1 MIRKKRVGIYGGTFN
16 PPHMGHVGAAEAFC
30 RDAELDELIIMPDF
44 LPPHKEIISAVS
56 ADERLR
62 MCELAFSHIEKAR
75 VSDLEIKRGGRS
87 YTSDTLE
94 ILASDDTELCF
105 LCGTD
110 MFLTLSEW
118 YRPEKIFELATICY
132 VRREKDEEIS
142 RTIEEKIQNYEKRYN
157 ARIIKLELN
166 EVRIVSSSELRS
178 ALMNGKCIDYLP
190 KAVLDYIREKR
201 LYQ

>member
-1 MIRKKRVGIYGGTFN
+1 MTGKKRVGIYGGTFN

-56 ADERLR
+56 ADERLC
-62 MCELAFSHIEKAR
+62 MCELAFAHIEKAR

-94 ILASDDTELCF
+94 MLASDDIELYF

-110 MFLTLSEW
+110 MLLTLSEW

-132 VRREKDEEIS
+132 VRRENDEEIS
-142 RTIEEKIQNYEKRYN
+142 RSIEEKIQNYEKRYN
-157 ARIIKLELN
+157 ARIMKVELT
-166 EVRIVSSSELRS
+166 EVHIVSSSELRL
-178 ALMNGKCIDYLP
+178 ALMNGKSIVYLP
-190 KAVLDYIREKR
+190 KAVLDYIREKG